1 MMGCINKAVQTG
13 SKVNIIYVSQSNSI
27 SKRTIQIFSYTDEHI
42 IAFCYMRRQLRT
54 FKMTNILAIEQINQ
68 KMEAY
73 A

>member
-1 MMGCINKAVQTG
+1 MIDCINKAVQTR
-13 SKVNIIYVSQSNSI
+13 SKVDIIYLSQSHFI
-27 SKRTIQIFSYTDEHI
+27 SKRTIQIISYTDEHI

-54 FKMTNILAIEQINQ
+54 FKITNILAIEQSKQ